1 MPGLLGTCNRLVK
14 FEQILTG
21 MVFFSQ
27 IFIYKAEY
35 RGGPVIPSEDNSV
48 LDYAWVTPKELRQ
61 YLGRTTSR
69 VLNKFIIY

>member
-1 MPGLLGTCNRLVK
+1 MGYFP
-14 FEQILTG
+14 
-21 MVFFSQ
+21 Q

-35 RGGPVIPSEDNSV
+35 RGGPVIPNEDNSV